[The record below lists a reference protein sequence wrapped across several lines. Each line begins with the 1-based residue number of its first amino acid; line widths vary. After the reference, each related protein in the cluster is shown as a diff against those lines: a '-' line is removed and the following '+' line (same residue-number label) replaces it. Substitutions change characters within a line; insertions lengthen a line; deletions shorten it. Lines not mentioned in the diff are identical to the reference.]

1 MNRTASI
8 LKRVFLCFL
17 IFFTFLGTQGLVA
30 QDSRKVMAFYAFG
43 DTMLNLLLEQSAAQ
57 GASPA
62 KLQGL
67 RLGIERELE
76 SSPIEVTLYSDGT
89 LTILSGGNTTE
100 AVYKTQG
107 NSLMVQN
114 AQTKEYKEFGYF
126 TRNKAV
132 FVINNSLFLDR
143 QALP

>member
-1 MNRTASI
+1 MNRTFSF

-17 IFFTFLGTQGLVA
+17 ILFTFMGTLGLVA
-30 QDSRKVMAFYAFG
+30 QDSRKVVAFYAFG

-76 SSPIEVTLYSDGT
+76 SSPIEVMQYSDGT

-100 AVYKTQG
+100 AVYKTQS

-126 TRNKAV
+126 TRNKAIIV
-132 FVINNSLFLDR
+132 VNNSLFLDR
-143 QALP
+143 QPLP

>member
-1 MNRTASI
+1 MNRTVGF
-8 LKRVFLCFL
+8 LKHAFLCSL
-17 IFFTFLGTQGLVA
+17 VLFTYFGTHDLVA
-30 QDSRKVMAFYAFG
+30 QDSRKVLAFYAFG

-76 SSPIEVTLYSDGT
+76 NSPIEVTLHSDGT

-132 FVINNSLFLDR
+132 LVINNSLFLDR